1 MTISIQSGHVP
12 SRRNLDANAAA
23 VRARGP
29 SIPRGPRAIG
39 LLGLFGLLAAT
50 ACGSGANAA
59 GPAGPPS
66 DNPETL
72 DAASNDSGSPGDPDA
87 VRSGDGSLVNLD
99 SGAGTGT
106 DAHVQ
111 AGDSGG
117 DVTLGPDAGAG
128 HDAGTTPGTDA
139 GAPGADAGNADAA
152 TPGADAGHPGTDA
165 GTTPGQDAGAGH
177 DAGTTPGTDA
187 GGTAGGGDAGTDASS
202 TGGPSACVAA
212 LPAGWSLAAFN
223 TGLDSCPTGFAEH
236 VVLGPPAIGA
246 GACSCSCS
254 VTQPGACGQ
263 GSLAMSTNPGHGNDA
278 CTTPWFT
285 ATVNGS
291 QCIAVPAAAQ
301 DALGNFEATAL
312 AATGQGG
319 TCGGAVQSNPASLSE
334 PPERF
339 CDVPAASADA
349 VCNGTVP
356 TGFSACI
363 IATGQVACPSSTPFV
378 HPFTVEDGATL
389 ACGSCSAC
397 SVSTSCSNPMV
408 EAFTNATCAAPA
420 ALTFAVNGTCVT
432 NPNEETVLSIEYTS
446 TTSATCTPG
455 TSSGTSQLTGPRTIC
470 CR

>member
-1 MTISIQSGHVP
+1 MTISIQNGHVP

-87 VRSGDGSLVNLD
+87 VRSGDGSLVSLD

-117 DVTLGPDAGAG
+117 DVTLGP
-128 HDAGTTPGTDA
+128 
-139 GAPGADAGNADAA
+139 
-152 TPGADAGHPGTDA
+152 
-165 GTTPGQDAGAGH
+165 DAGAGH